1 MSPREHGPRD
11 AFTLVE
17 LLAVIAILGLLGA
30 LATPAVQKAR
40 AKSENA
46 VCVSNLR
53 QVGTAVWLYVPDHG
67 NRFPSINNPWGEPI
81 FTEGQTMLEALGP
94 YGINEKVLA
103 CPSDL
108 RSAQSSYRR
117 HTNSYEYVPWS
128 SEEETAGGT
137 ATVYRGNS
145 TFEIPFSRLTLCWDV
160 SNVHEGGF
168 NALRADNTVRSRSA
182 RPNFR

>member
-1 MSPREHGPRD
+1 MKFAQSGSIR

-17 LLAVIAILGLLGA
+17 LLAVLAILGLLAGMV
-30 LATPAVQKAR
+30 TPAIQRVR
-40 AKSENA
+40 AKAENT

-53 QVGTAVWLYVPDHG
+53 QIGTAVWLYVPENG

-81 FTEGQTMLEALGP
+81 FTDGLTMREALGP

-103 CPSDL
+103 CPADL
-108 RSAQSSYRR
+108 RSPDSSYRR

-128 SEEETAGGT
+128 SDEETAGGT

-160 SNVHEGGF
+160 ANVHEGGF
-168 NALRADNTVRSRSA
+168 NALRADNTVRSRSS

>member
-1 MSPREHGPRD
+1 MSGAPNGSDH

-17 LLAVIAILGLLGA
+17 LLAVLAILGLLAGMV
-30 LATPAVQKAR
+30 TPAIEKAR
-40 AKSENA
+40 AKTENV

-53 QVGTAVWLYVPDHG
+53 QIGTAVWLYVPENG

-81 FTEGQTMLEALGP
+81 FTNGQTMLEALGT
-94 YGINEKVLA
+94 YGLTEKVLA
-103 CPSDL
+103 CPADM
-108 RSAQSSYRR
+108 RSSESSYRR
-117 HTNSYEYVPWS
+117 YTNSYEYVPWS

-145 TFEIPFSRLTLCWDV
+145 TFEIPFNRLTLCWDV

-182 RPNFR
+182 KPKFR